1 MHNFSNRLQQSGI
14 ALPMALILL
23 FVMTLIGVTA
33 LNTAT
38 LQEEMTGNLRLRQVA
53 FNAAEATLNDAERF
67 VTSGIVGGTRVAF
80 FGAPR
85 PDGGINPGDNCE
97 AGITGGLCTPAQF
110 NSPLSPPT
118 DGERW
123 EDTALNVFETPGRY
137 MEYSNYADSDLEEE
151 GVYEAPRFIIEFMG
165 NVSIKERNFD
175 DRPEFTGVYQ
185 TNCATDSATGKVL
198 APNDEWP
205 FCASDPKV
213 FRITVRAVAGTPA
226 RQAAVML
233 QSTVRVP

>member
-1 MHNFSNRLQQSGI
+1 
-14 ALPMALILL
+14 
-23 FVMTLIGVTA
+23 
-33 LNTAT
+33 
-38 LQEEMTGNLRLRQVA
+38 
-53 FNAAEATLNDAERF
+53 
-67 VTSGIVGGTRVAF
+67 
-80 FGAPR
+80 
-85 PDGGINPGDNCE
+85 
-97 AGITGGLCTPAQF
+97 
-110 NSPLSPPT
+110 
-118 DGERW
+118 
-123 EDTALNVFETPGRY
+123 